1 MHKSVSVELRNL
13 ADRSWP
19 EMNQFDILE
28 LQSSDIEFRVHD
40 KWGRYST
47 LIMFD

>member
-1 MHKSVSVELRNL
+1 MHKNVHLELRNF
-13 ADRSWP
+13 ADSWP
-19 EMNQFDILE
+19 EMNQFEILE
-28 LQSSDIEFRVHD
+28 SQSDIEFRVHD